1 MIPFLCRIVYITF
14 FNKALDNGQL
24 PTGLQAPP
32 HAGVDSVPLLASVP
46 GEAFVPRE
54 QGAISSPWH
63 AIRHGRVL
71 SREFVIP
78 RQQHFLPQAKVWRGV
93 SLNCKLHASRGGGVV
108 CSQPSGS
115 NAATMEGRKQGRR
128 EERKEIRIDENK
140 EGSEGLEVRKEDR
153 KK

>member
-78 RQQHFLPQAKVWRGV
+78 RQQHFLPQAKVWLGHPLLGELIRWVPQAQKYKIVSIVMTMAPGWYNTRGAAV
-93 SLNCKLHASRGGGVV
+93 HRKAEFTGVTVFNCFGVRAAGGR
-108 CSQPSGS
+108 S
-115 NAATMEGRKQGRR
+115 
-128 EERKEIRIDENK
+128 
-140 EGSEGLEVRKEDR
+140 
-153 KK
+153 